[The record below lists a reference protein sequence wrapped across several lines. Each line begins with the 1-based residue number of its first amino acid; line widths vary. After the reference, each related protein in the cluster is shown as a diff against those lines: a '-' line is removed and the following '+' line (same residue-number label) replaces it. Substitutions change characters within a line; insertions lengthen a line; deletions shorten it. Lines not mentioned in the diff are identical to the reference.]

1 MCGAGPGPSGNLGWE
16 ALPGK
21 QVGRIGTARDV
32 HDAVLVF
39 HQQVQPTRLMMTD
52 VALLSQPLQAGI
64 VCVQL
69 EELVEEVGP

>member
-1 MCGAGPGPSGNLGWE
+1 
-16 ALPGK
+16 
-21 QVGRIGTARDV
+21 
-32 HDAVLVF
+32 
-39 HQQVQPTRLMMTD
+39 MMTD